1 MASLFYCGNDAPV
14 VKTTGGRLRGFT
26 YRGIH
31 HFLGV
36 PYGTAKRFFSPAQA
50 KWSGVKDAFVRGD
63 GCLTTAMGKPR
74 RDYVPLLQG
83 TIPSTESE
91 DCLNL
96 NIWTPSI
103 DRGSKLPVIVW
114 IPGGGFH
121 AGNANDTVA
130 TDGFNISAYG
140 DVVFV
145 SVNHRIALL
154 GFLDLSPF
162 DETRYENTA
171 NLGLEDLVAAL
182 KWIQENISAFGG
194 DPSNVTLMGHSG
206 GGCKQWALMQTPA
219 ADGLFHKC
227 VMESAVS
234 ANMVFPKKEHNG
246 YDIVHKILEKL
257 GLSDSDV
264 AELETMDYRKLLE
277 GYMSAYSEE
286 SAAYMKD
293 GIYRY
298 VGRTVLPNNYY
309 YGYPFDYGLRP
320 EAYKISCIIGSALGE
335 SGWHWDIIN
344 NKTRWSD
351 VERME
356 KLHSVY
362 GKYTSKILSCWA
374 KAYPGK
380 DPLDLIY
387 YETMFRTQIIHWCEM
402 KEQFGAPCWNY
413 MFALESPIFGGLPA
427 HHGSEIPFL
436 LHNVERMPA
445 AQIPEISEKVEK
457 ELSGALINFAY
468 RGDPND
474 EGHAEW
480 PQWTKELQATMIF
493 DVDTRL
499 GIGYDSKLL
508 ELHNKVVPWRRFPI

>member
-1 MASLFYCGNDAPV
+1 MDSLFYCGNGAPV
-14 VKTTGGRLRGFT
+14 VKTTGGRVRGYT
-26 YRGIH
+26 YRGIQ

-36 PYGTAKRFFSPAQA
+36 TYGTAKRFSHPVPA
-50 KWSGVKDAFVRGD
+50 KWSGTRDAFVRGD
-63 GCLTTAMGKPR
+63 GCLTTAVAKPR
-74 RDYVPLLQG
+74 RDYVPLIQG
-83 TIPSTESE
+83 TVPATESE

-96 NIWTPSI
+96 NIWTPSLEK
-103 DRGSKLPVIVW
+103 RAKLPVIVW

-130 TDGFNISAYG
+130 ADGFNIASYG

-162 DETRYENTA
+162 DEKRYKNTA

-182 KWIQENISAFGG
+182 KWIQENIAAFGG
-194 DPSNVTLMGHSG
+194 DPDNVTIMGHSG

-246 YDIVHKILEKL
+246 YDIVHKTLEKL

-264 AELETMDYRKLLE
+264 RELETMDYRKLLE
-277 GYMSAYSEE
+277 GYMAAYSEE

-293 GIYRY
+293 GVYRY
-298 VGRTVLPNNYY
+298 VGRTVLPNEYF

-320 EAYKISCIIGSALGE
+320 EAQKIPCIAGSALGE
-335 SGWHWDIIN
+335 SGWHWDIIYD
-344 NKTRWSD
+344 KRKWSD
-351 VERME
+351 VERVE
-356 KLHSVY
+356 KLYSIY
-362 GKYTSKILSCWA
+362 GENTSGILAAWA

-380 DPLDLIY
+380 DPLDLVY
-387 YETMFRTQIIHWCEM
+387 YETMFRTQILEWCGL
-402 KEQFGAPCWNY
+402 KEEYGAPCWNY
-413 MFALESPIFGGLPA
+413 VFALESPIFGGLPA

-436 LHNVERMPA
+436 LHNVDRMPA
-445 AQIPEISEKVEK
+445 AQIPDVSERVERQ
-457 ELSGALINFAY
+457 LSDALISFA
-468 RGDPND
+468 RSGDPNHS
-474 EGHAEW
+474 GMREW
-480 PQWTKELQATMIF
+480 KQWTKDCPATMIF
-493 DVDTRL
+493 DTDTRL
-499 GIGYDSKLL
+499 GIGHDRELL
-508 ELHNKVVPWRRFPI
+508 ELQNKVIPWRRFPI